1 MLLLDYLALLNSNQ
15 NPITGTGDRP
25 NHLCTES
32 CNWCFC
38 DELVSDQKRYVR
50 VLAVLNFLKFY
61 VLYALFELFGLLCV
75 VSSLDVFIGDLKW
88 LKAGI
93 VVLLM

>member
-61 VLYALFELFGLLCV
+61 VLYAFFQLFGLLCV
-75 VSSLDVFIGDLKW
+75 VSSLDVFIGDLKL